1 MSIFN
6 DVIKTHDQELQAINA
21 RKAEEAA
28 RVMAEIELFIAK
40 VKLGYSSIVIPL
52 FEEFV
57 RDATDYGFA
66 AKLGEYEQ
74 TPEHYYISLK
84 IIPEKGSSFG
94 LNASAESAFAVKAV
108 PNTQKVHYISY
119 YDQRPGVQNGIA
131 RSEYGWQSINSEQLE
146 KQLKNFLTLSVK
158 SRL

>member
-6 DVIKTHDQELQAINA
+6 DVIQNHEQEQQAINA
-21 RKAEEAA
+21 RKAEESA
-28 RVMAEIELFIAK
+28 RITAEIELFIDK
-40 VKLGYSSIVIPL
+40 VKLGYSAIIIPL

-57 RDATDYGFA
+57 RDASEYGFA

-74 TPEHYYISLK
+74 TSEHYYISLK

-94 LNASAESAFAVKAV
+94 TNASAESVFAVKAALSS
-108 PNTQKVHYISY
+108 QKVHYVSY
-119 YDQRPGVQNGIA
+119 YDQRIGVQNGVA
-131 RSEYGWQSINSEQLE
+131 RSEYGWQSINREQLE
-146 KQLKNFLTLSVK
+146 KQLKNFLTLAVK